1 MLQTKE
7 SDKIPEDE
15 LSKVKISNLPNK
27 EFKITIIKMFVQ
39 QAQEKKKMYTVR
51 VSQKLRKYEQEDPNR
66 AEEYDNF

>member
-1 MLQTKE
+1 MKLQRNMLQTKE

-39 QAQEKKKMYTVR
+39 QA
-51 VSQKLRKYEQEDPNR
+51 
-66 AEEYDNF
+66 